1 MVSASTGFDGSS
13 ARGNVGKTDKKEV
26 FMSERCFG
34 VVFRLGGG
42 GYLGNLTAKG
52 AEVAQRM
59 QSEKGSWGGD
69 GLRDATN
76 GRVEVGI

>member
-1 MVSASTGFDGSS
+1 MA
-13 ARGNVGKTDKKEV
+13 A
-26 FMSERCFG
+26 
-34 VVFRLGGG
+34 
-42 GYLGNLTAKG
+42 LGNLTAKG

-69 GLRDATN
+69 GLRDATI

>member
-1 MVSASTGFDGSS
+1 
-13 ARGNVGKTDKKEV
+13 
-26 FMSERCFG
+26 MSERCFG

-59 QSEKGSWGGD
+59 QSEKGSWGEGGLGD
-69 GLRDATN
+69 AAI
-76 GRVEVGI
+76 GRVVGICMRLEGNGFLLWGGSVKRYEEERLD